1 MILFSGVITLYV
13 TRYNVLVYSRTGN
26 ESYYNI
32 AVNDMATR
40 LYLQDGTTWKAEGI
54 SAELANRIGSYLP
67 PLPVSMHTPVP
78 AGAPIQKEF

>member
-32 AVNDMATR
+32 AVNDVPTR
-40 LYLQDGTTWKAEGI
+40 LYLQDGTAWKAEGI
-54 SAELANRIGSYLP
+54 SAELATRIGSYLP
-67 PLPVSMHTPVP
+67 PLPVSMHTQ
-78 AGAPIQKEF
+78 ASDLMSAHKA